1 MYPRASAALRG
12 VIAATLHGGFMS
24 QGRRDHNS
32 SSIATI
38 AATDCERDLTED
50 KRGGRTSAFE
60 TYLALV

>member
-1 MYPRASAALRG
+1 MYPQANAALRG
-12 VIAATLHGGFMS
+12 VIAATPSGFHVA
-24 QGRRDHNS
+24 GPARP

>member
-1 MYPRASAALRG
+1 
-12 VIAATLHGGFMS
+12 MS
-24 QGRRDHNS
+24 QGRRDHN

-60 TYLALV
+60 AYLALV

>member
-1 MYPRASAALRG
+1 
-12 VIAATLHGGFMS
+12 MS